1 MRKLIY
7 QGYILTNPEGLTDS
21 WKLTIGE
28 QTRVGS
34 LFELRRQINFF
45 QELGVLPPI
54 KGYLVKNATRS
65 NAKSVKPPPASAK
78 RLQATTVKLKKTN
91 KIVAKN
97 RISSKK

>member
-7 QGYILTNPEGLTDS
+7 EGYILINSEGLTDT

-45 QELGVLPPI
+45 QELGVLPPMQGHI
-54 KGYLVKNATRS
+54 PAQAPKARLS
-65 NAKSVKPPPASAK
+65 NRDSTKQNRNPP
-78 RLQATTVKLKKTN
+78 
-91 KIVAKN
+91 
-97 RISSKK
+97 

>member
-7 QGYILTNPEGLTDS
+7 QGFILTNSEGLTDS
-21 WKLTIGE
+21 WKLTVGE

-54 KGYLVKNATRS
+54 KGYLVKNTTRS
-65 NAKSVKPPPASAK
+65 NANSVKSPLAKAK
-78 RLQATTVKLKKTN
+78 RLQATTIKLKKTN
-91 KIVAKN
+91 KTVTKK
-97 RISSKK
+97 RVSSKK

>member
-7 QGYILTNPEGLTDS
+7 EGYILTNSEGLTDT
-21 WKLTIGE
+21 WKLIIGE

-54 KGYLVKNATRS
+54 KGPLPTQEPKTKLS
-65 NAKSVKPPPASAK
+65 NK
-78 RLQATTVKLKKTN
+78 RLHKAKPKLPL
-91 KIVAKN
+91 
-97 RISSKK
+97 RP